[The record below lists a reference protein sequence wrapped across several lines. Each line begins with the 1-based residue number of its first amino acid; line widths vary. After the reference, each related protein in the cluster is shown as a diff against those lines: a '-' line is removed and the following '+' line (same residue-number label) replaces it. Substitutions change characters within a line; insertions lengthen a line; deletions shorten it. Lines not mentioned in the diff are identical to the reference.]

1 MIEGNKNVEKEYGQD
16 ENKNSFI
23 NFQLIYRTVILNWYW
38 FILSV
43 IICVGLAAIYLRYT
57 TPTYQTVA
65 KLLIK
70 DQEDNKKSG
79 IKYSSNLGIISN
91 SEGIDN
97 EIEILGSRSDDRS
110 PPGGFTLFVG
120 RSGIQGSSGQIC
132 QFEPCFRILG
142 YARCTR
148 TDNL

>member
-1 MIEGNKNVEKEYGQD
+1 M
-16 ENKNSFI
+16 
-23 NFQLIYRTVILNWYW
+23 
-38 FILSV
+38 
-43 IICVGLAAIYLRYT
+43 AAIYLRYT

-97 EIEILGSRSDDRS
+97 EIEILGSRSVAQDAVRDLKLYVNYTTKGRLKTI
-110 PPGGFTLFVG
+110 TLYRDQPLNVDVD
-120 RSGIQGSSGQIC
+120 SKH
-132 QFEPCFRILG
+132 
-142 YARCTR
+142 
-148 TDNL
+148 

>member
-1 MIEGNKNVEKEYGQD
+1 MIEENKNIEKEYGQE
-16 ENKNSFI
+16 ENEKSFI
-23 NFQLIYRTVILNWYW
+23 DFQLIYRTVILNWYW

-70 DQEDNKKSG
+70 DQDDNKKSG
-79 IKYSSNLGIISN
+79 IKYSSNLGTMSN

-97 EIEILGSRSDDRS
+97 EIEILGSRSVAQDAVRD
-110 PPGGFTLFVG
+110 LK
-120 RSGIQGSSGQIC
+120 
-132 QFEPCFRILG
+132 L
-142 YARCTR
+142 
-148 TDNL
+148 